1 VLPSSALF
9 TVDSFPMGWLW
20 PFPQIL
26 RPDWKGFPRDK
37 PSSLIGLVISD
48 EGKKFYNIDTW
59 CTFSLGK

>member
-26 RPDWKGFPRDK
+26 RPDWKGFTRTNP
-37 PSSLIGLVISD
+37 LA
-48 EGKKFYNIDTW
+48 Y
-59 CTFSLGK
+59 